1 MGGALCYDLAMKD
14 RPKFFRHCG
23 SGVELRVEQ
32 IGPSLW
38 GGSVYHGWLL
48 AIPEIHPWRAFTEF
62 TEEAAKREAM
72 TVVEKLPRPDQGADE
87 EWRDQS
93 DMPDEHWQRNLEHR
107 GFSGYPPREG
117 IERWNGL

>member
-1 MGGALCYDLAMKD
+1 
-14 RPKFFRHCG
+14 
-23 SGVELRVEQ
+23 
-32 IGPSLW
+32 
-38 GGSVYHGWLL
+38 
-48 AIPEIHPWRAFTEF
+48 
-62 TEEAAKREAM
+62 M